1 MPHLFRRS
9 TNETKSIKDNHI
21 GAIDGWRGIAI
32 LFVLVEHAF
41 EASPSPLINHLTRLG
56 STGVGLFFALS
67 GFLITSLLLGEQAKR
82 GHIHLLKFYTR
93 RAFRILPPVTVYLL
107 VLLCLRHWHYLQVST
122 LQVTSSFLLFRNYLP
137 LDRGWGWYTMH
148 LWSLMVEEHFY
159 LFWPLVLRY
168 MKVNVRFLIGFA
180 LMVASWRAL
189 SFHFHLLA
197 RVCGPGRTD
206 VRIDALLWGCILAI
220 VFAHPQWR
228 IKLQRMLSG
237 KVMLCLLALEILPTF
252 ERGPH
257 YYSFYE
263 PIVLSLLL
271 VWPILHAKSM
281 LRIILDSPVLVS
293 LGKISYSHYLWQ
305 GFWLLFS
312 ATPKPFPR
320 LQSFPANIILALLCA
335 IASFYLVE
343 QPFIKLG
350 RLAGDTVAPRRTP
363 PVTAGA

>member
-1 MPHLFRRS
+1 
-9 TNETKSIKDNHI
+9 
-21 GAIDGWRGIAI
+21 
-32 LFVLVEHAF
+32 
-41 EASPSPLINHLTRLG
+41 
-56 STGVGLFFALS
+56 
-67 GFLITSLLLGEQAKR
+67 
-82 GHIHLLKFYTR
+82 
-93 RAFRILPPVTVYLL
+93 
-107 VLLCLRHWHYLQVST
+107 
-122 LQVTSSFLLFRNYLP
+122 
-137 LDRGWGWYTMH
+137 
-148 LWSLMVEEHFY
+148 
-159 LFWPLVLRY
+159 
-168 MKVNVRFLIGFA
+168 
-180 LMVASWRAL
+180 
-189 SFHFHLLA
+189 
-197 RVCGPGRTD
+197 
-206 VRIDALLWGCILAI
+206 
-220 VFAHPQWR
+220 
-228 IKLQRMLSG
+228 MLSG

-293 LGKISYSHYLWQ
+293 LGKISYSLYLWQ